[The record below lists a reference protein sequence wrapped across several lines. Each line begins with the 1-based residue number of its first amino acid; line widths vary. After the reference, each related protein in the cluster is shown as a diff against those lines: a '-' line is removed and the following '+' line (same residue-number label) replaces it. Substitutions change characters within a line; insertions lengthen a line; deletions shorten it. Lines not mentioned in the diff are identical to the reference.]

1 MDCKSLSTEY
11 MSRMC
16 KDCVSCNAWILC
28 NFIMADISYI
38 YKIIGQKSL
47 GNYFFIDF
55 MHWVLFCQNK
65 IAAWFLSLWVPNGDI
80 IENFLFLRPSIWQL
94 SPIWY
99 SRYLIKQ
106 KCTYFLHLPK
116 NIHILFR
123 NHPVMHSTVLE
134 ISGCPVFRD
143 DLKCVRATSF

>member
-1 MDCKSLSTEY
+1 LQTLKHWVCHVCARIVFLVMPGYFVIAL
-11 MSRMC
+11 
-16 KDCVSCNAWILC
+16 
-28 NFIMADISYI
+28 ADMSYI
-38 YKIIGQKSL
+38 YKISGQESL

-65 IAAWFLSLWVPNGDI
+65 IAAWFLSLWLPNGDI
-80 IENFLFLRPSIWQL
+80 IKNFLFLRPSIWQL

-123 NHPVMHSTVLE
+123 NHPVMHSMHCNMMPFTNALIIIKFV
-134 ISGCPVFRD
+134 
-143 DLKCVRATSF
+143 